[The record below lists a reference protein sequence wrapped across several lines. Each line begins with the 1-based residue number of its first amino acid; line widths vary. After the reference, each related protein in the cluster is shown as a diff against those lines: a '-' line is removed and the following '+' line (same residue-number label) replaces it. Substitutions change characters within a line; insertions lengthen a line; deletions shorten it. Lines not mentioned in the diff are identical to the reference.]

1 MFKIN
6 ESIIVIQAEAINPI
20 QTNVVFWS
28 HDRGTAKL
36 RMKLVRKN
44 GVPQSLP
51 EGTTVPIRLMFKS
64 ATAEGGYGKHDY
76 LATIEDPVNGI
87 VSIVLEDNILGYVG
101 TVEGSVYIDF
111 PNDRSLDTAGR
122 FTFYI
127 KRSPID
133 DSTPELED
141 YYFNGFSQ
149 AIDKIEKILADGKL
163 EIEQKIAESETQ
175 IDAKLKDTNDKITKA
190 NQDVTTINTNIDKA
204 NDRIDQTNQQIGEVI
219 SSSDE
224 FRTDIETLKINK
236 ADKTFVDAQLA
247 TKAEQSKVSQLENQI
262 TIFQVEQS
270 SGLTGAGAIEL
281 SAIKA
286 DIQGNE
292 FPTAGKR
299 IDNIEN
305 IIFNNISEVILT
317 GWVQGGLSSGNAT
330 VATTRIRNDDFKTFT
345 KDLTIIISEG
355 YKLSYTAYKNDKS
368 YGYTENWKTDTLK
381 LSDNQFF
388 NLDTFP
394 FFKFVIAKTDDSNI
408 TTEESINVHFYL
420 DINIVPSDKTVSEAK
435 LSDLLKEKI
444 NNLTDSQKDI
454 INELANSK
462 SIEKRIDFA
471 MDNKK
476 ELSFDWE
483 VGSISNGVDSTT
495 TTRLRTKGYATFNS
509 DVEIIVG
516 DGYQAQ
522 YLCYSYN
529 PTTGEYT
536 QAYGSNGWK
545 TGNFKLSDNKLF
557 NLLSFPYY
565 RFVLSKIDNS
575 DITKQESINV
585 HILTTYESD
594 DNKDIEQ
601 LSYNWEV
608 GNIANSIDSYSLNRI
623 RTIGYQTFDRDAIVV
638 VAPGYKAKYLR
649 FIYDSVTDKY
659 LEVQGIGWTVGTFK
673 LSDLPDFNIKN
684 IPYYRFVLARLDEV
698 NMTSDESEN
707 LKIYYDY
714 GMTKYTSNYYKKE
727 MFSLGDSYTHMATWQ
742 STVVDLLGL
751 KTYRMNA
758 VYGGT
763 LTDRYRDVESTPDTD
778 IITVWYGTNDWVNGR
793 TLGSITDSSENP
805 TTFYGCLKYVCEWL
819 GTNRPTA
826 KILFITHSQRFTS
839 TDTTFASTNGV
850 SDNGHPKNGK
860 GNTLE
865 DFANAIVRVAN
876 MYGYD
881 VCDLFHTSGIN
892 KHTYTSYY
900 DSDGLHPS
908 KKGGTFLGRKIA
920 MSINKG

>member
-1 MFKIN
+1 MAHIIKKGPIKVPTQPKDFDLQATGLVFKSYDNQIALEFN
-6 ESIIVIQAEAINPI
+6 VTQQDGAPADLLGATLRLLMYVYDEADGTVTKEPVPFITKNLITESFLNGHVKYILPEALKAYSG
-20 QTNVVFWS
+20 VVETYVYIEYPDGSTSDNLGF
-28 HDRGTAKL
+28 TF
-36 RMKLVRKN
+36 RMKR
-44 GVPQSLP
+44 
-51 EGTTVPIRLMFKS
+51 S
-64 ATAEGGYGKHDY
+64 AIDGLAQDKADY
-76 LATIEDPVNGI
+76 FIEDFKQLLDGVKQEATDAVNEALAKVEV
-87 VSIVLEDNILGYVG
+87 VSENVSSAQNDLTILE
-101 TVEGSVYIDF
+101 
-111 PNDRSLDTAGR
+111 
-122 FTFYI
+122 
-127 KRSPID
+127 
-133 DSTPELED
+133 
-141 YYFNGFSQ
+141 
-149 AIDKIEKILADGKL
+149 
-163 EIEQKIAESETQ
+163 
-175 IDAKLKDTNDKITKA
+175 
-190 NQDVTTINTNIDKA
+190 
-204 NDRIDQTNQQIGEVI
+204 DRIDQANQEIDKVLSGAN
-219 SSSDE
+219 E
-224 FRTDIETLKINK
+224 FRTDIDTLKITK
-236 ADKTFVDAQLA
+236 ADKKDVDAQLA

-381 LSDNQFF
+381 LSDNKFF

-483 VGSISNGVDSTT
+483 VGSISNGVDSTAT
-495 TTRLRTKGYATFNS
+495 NRLRTKGYATFNS

-649 FIYDSVTDKY
+649 FKYDSVTDKY

-684 IPYYRFVLARLDEV
+684 IPYYRFVLARLDEA

-778 IITVWYGTNDWVNGR
+778 IVTVWYGTNDWVNGR

>member
-44 GVPQSLP
+44 GIPQSLP
-51 EGTTVPIRLMFKS
+51 EGTTVPIRLIFRS

-76 LATIEDPVNGI
+76 LATIEDRVNGI

-101 TVEGSVYIDF
+101 KVEGSVYIDF
-111 PNDRSLDTAGR
+111 PDDRSLDTAGR

-127 KRSPID
+127 KRSSID
-133 DSTPELED
+133 DSTPELEN

-149 AIDKIEKILADGKL
+149 TIDKIEKILADGKQ
-163 EIEQKIAESETQ
+163 EIDVKI
-175 IDAKLKDTNDKITKA
+175 KDTNDKITKA
-190 NQDVTTINTNIDKA
+190 NQDVATLNTNIDKA
-204 NDRIDQTNQQIGEVI
+204 NDRIDQTNQQIDEVI

-305 IIFNNISEVILT
+305 IIFNNTSEVILT

-381 LSDNQFF
+381 LSDNKFF

-483 VGSISNGVDSTT
+483 VGSISNGVDSTAT
-495 TTRLRTKGYATFNS
+495 NRLRTKGYATFNS

-536 QAYGSNGWK
+536 QAYGSDGWK

-649 FIYDSVTDKY
+649 FKYDSVTDKY

-684 IPYYRFVLARLDEV
+684 IPYYRFVLARLDEA

-778 IITVWYGTNDWVNGR
+778 IVTVWYGTNDWVNGR